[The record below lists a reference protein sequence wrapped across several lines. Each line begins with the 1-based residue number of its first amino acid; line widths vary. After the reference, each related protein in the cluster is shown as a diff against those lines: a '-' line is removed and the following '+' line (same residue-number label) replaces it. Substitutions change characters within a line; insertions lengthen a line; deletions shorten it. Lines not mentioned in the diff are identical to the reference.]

1 MELQS
6 SLFGRKTALLDFA
19 STSKASTLS
28 RSIPRAKSHSHP
40 HLVSSGF
47 TPSSPPRAP
56 QDSYLD
62 WFRPHLTRP
71 QGPLP
76 VASEVTAKTLVR
88 MHLLGLGDIDA
99 PRDHLVITSH
109 RPLLGLLPG
118 LVLTTPDQ
126 APWASPSRIQSHGQN
141 LGRNAPPQPWGCGY
155 LPRSLG
161 QYVTIAQPRI
171 THAISSAGHLAGGPG
186 T

>member
-28 RSIPRAKSHSHP
+28 RSIPRDKSHSHP
-40 HLVSSGF
+40 HLISSGF

-62 WFRPHLTRP
+62 QFRPHPTRP

-76 VASEVTAKTLVR
+76 VTSEVTAKTLVGT
-88 MHLLGLGDIDA
+88 HLFNLGDMDA
-99 PRDHLVITSH
+99 PQDHLAITSH
-109 RPLLGLLPG
+109 CPLLGHLPG

-126 APWASPSRIQSHGQN
+126 APWASPSHIQSHGQN
-141 LGRNAPPQPWGCGY
+141 LGRKAPPQPWGHGY
-155 LPRSLG
+155 LLRSHG
-161 QYVTIAQPRI
+161 QHVMIVQPCI
-171 THAISSAGHLAGGPG
+171 
-186 T
+186 